1 MERTA
6 EDSALQY
13 FLKFSKINK
22 KLLTF
27 DNNDDMMRVRKEGIS
42 MKTKYPS
49 AKITLWANRLI
60 GLILFV
66 LLFAL
71 PGLLDWYAK
80 IRSLTALERTAILA
94 AFYSCAVIIAAALWQ
109 MECLLRNILKEQV
122 FLQEN
127 VRHIRTVQW
136 CCGLVGL
143 ICVPAACCYY
153 PLVFLVVIMGFLSL
167 VVSVVTRVMEAAV
180 SIREENDLTI

>member
-1 MERTA
+1 
-6 EDSALQY
+6 
-13 FLKFSKINK
+13 
-22 KLLTF
+22 
-27 DNNDDMMRVRKEGIS
+27 MMRLRKEGIT

-49 AKITLWANRLI
+49 ARVTLWANRLI

-71 PGLLDWYAK
+71 PGLLEWYAK
-80 IRSLTALERTAILA
+80 IRSLTSLERTAIIA

-122 FLQEN
+122 FLREN
-127 VRHIRTVQW
+127 VRHIRVVQW
-136 CCGLVGL
+136 CCALVGL
-143 ICVPAACCYY
+143 ICIPAACCYY
-153 PLVFLVVIMGFLSL
+153 PLVFLAVIMGFLCL
-167 VVSVVTRVMEAAV
+167 VVSVVTSVMEAAV